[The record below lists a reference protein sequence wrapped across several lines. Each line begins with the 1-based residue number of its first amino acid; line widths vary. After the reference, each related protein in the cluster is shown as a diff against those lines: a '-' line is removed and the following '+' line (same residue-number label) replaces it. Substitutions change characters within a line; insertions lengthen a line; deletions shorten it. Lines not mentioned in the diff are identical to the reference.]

1 MQRVWGLVK
10 TKWTC
15 HTCVHVLL
23 CLQARVFVRRVHVC
37 FSIHSVFF
45 SGVCVVRIF
54 FFSGVSR
61 GPYCTFL
68 YTLILLCAC
77 VCVQLSLIWCDC
89 VWHVVCAGAVNR
101 RVPNRDSSLLFSPIP
116 GMFHPSEGLSMDKV
130 FAYGLTNAQTR
141 IQTHA
146 HTLVWDTNK
155 SKRDVWRIH
164 SCECKMCSY
173 IHTSGPFWI
182 SS

>member
-1 MQRVWGLVK
+1 MGVSENKMDLPHL
-10 TKWTC
+10 C
-15 HTCVHVLL
+15 TCVIVFASEGVRAVCACVFQYPL
-23 CLQARVFVRRVHVC
+23 CILFRCVC
-37 FSIHSVFF
+37 CKDF
-45 SGVCVVRIF
+45 F